1 MNEKADNKITFLQA
15 LLIYIVSLYPPEM
28 RYITKMTAAVARQAS
43 WLSVACSMIAFV
55 PLLLLVY
62 RIARKFEG
70 KSLYDMMR
78 AVFGKAI
85 GTFVS
90 FLIII
95 WLSILLVL
103 YLKYSAVN
111 LITTEFI
118 GTDANLLMFTAVVL
132 VGTVLRF
139 GLPVLSRI
147 NRLIFIFIVIQF
159 VIVIF
164 FLFMHFK
171 PDYITPVSVLDV
183 APALYSGVYP
193 LTLFVYIVPVLIFN
207 EQILY
212 EKKNTGKLIFAVGY
226 ITVKNTIMMLA
237 LVGIMGYHLI
247 AKLNLPFF
255 SAVENI
261 SVFKSSAGLDSL
273 FVAIWLLAEFVTIS
287 FFAYCVSRL
296 FKNIF
301 GFNSQTPALTAILGF
316 ALIFA
321 VYFSTSLVELFSFS
335 KEIAPYMNLSMGIGI
350 PAALFIVGK
359 IRKMI

>member
-1 MNEKADNKITFLQA
+1 MNETADNKITFLQA
-15 LLIYIVSLYPPEM
+15 LLIYIVTLYPPEM
-28 RYITKMTAAVARQAS
+28 RYLAKMTAAAARQAS
-43 WLSVACSMIAFV
+43 WLSVVCSMIAFV

-70 KSLYDMMR
+70 KSLYDMLR
-78 AVFGKAI
+78 AVFGKAV
-85 GTFVS
+85 GTVVS
-90 FLIII
+90 FLIMI
-95 WLSILLVL
+95 WLFILLVL

-118 GTDANLLMFTAVVL
+118 GTDANILMFLAVVL
-132 VGTVLRF
+132 AGTVLRF

-147 NRLIFIFIVIQF
+147 NKFVFIFIVIQF
-159 VIVIF
+159 VIVLF
-164 FLFMHFK
+164 FLFLHFR

-183 APALYSGVYP
+183 GPVLYSGVYP

-212 EKKNTGKLIFAVGY
+212 GKKNTGRLIFTAGY
-226 ITVKNTIMMLA
+226 ITVKNTLMMLA
-237 LVGIMGYHLI
+237 LLGIFSYPLV

-273 FVAIWLLAEFVTIS
+273 FVAIWLLAEFVLIS

-296 FKNIF
+296 IKNIF
-301 GFNSQTPALTAILGF
+301 GLNSQTPALTAILGL

-321 VYFSTSLVELFSFS
+321 VYFSTSIMELFSFS